1 MANYT
6 TRAQRRNAR
15 MDKIFNRAKDLN
27 AMREAGQAL
36 AQRRV
41 AEFAAQWEKQ
51 EGYKPAPFQ
60 KAIAMQ
66 RLERGQTIQEIID
79 ALIAMRV

>member
-1 MANYT
+1 MCNNIAIGKREGIKTMAQNIH
-6 TRAQRRNAR
+6 Q
-15 MDKIFNRAKDLN
+15 
-27 AMREAGQAL
+27 Q
-36 AQRRV
+36 V

-51 EGYKPAPFQ
+51 EGYKPAAFQ

-66 RLERGQTIQEIID
+66 RLERGQIIQEIID

>member
-1 MANYT
+1 MEIHKQI
-6 TRAQRRNAR
+6 AQ
-15 MDKIFNRAKDLN
+15 FS
-27 AMREAGQAL
+27 
-36 AQRRV
+36 
-41 AEFAAQWEKQ
+41 AEWEKQ

-79 ALIAMRV
+79 YLVAQRV